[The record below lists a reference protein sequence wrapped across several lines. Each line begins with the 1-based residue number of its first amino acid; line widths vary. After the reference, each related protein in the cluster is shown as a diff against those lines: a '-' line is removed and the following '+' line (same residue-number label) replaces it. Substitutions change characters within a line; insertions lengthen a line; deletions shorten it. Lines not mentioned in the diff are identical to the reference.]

1 MHISKKAAPPP
12 YLPTIMLLHTLE
24 VLTPVSYCIMK
35 QTKHIFAYQKI
46 FIHLSIII
54 LGILKTGKKCVKM
67 HKRSLLHSFERPRRN
82 IDSFVLDVLK
92 TGTSA
97 KDSGAAY
104 NLFYCLFCLQQIWNS
119 FSFYFGAFLW
129 RQRIYDFLL
138 NLASK
143 LFFFYC
149 YESLIYRV
157 LLFQKE
163 LDFLRDDNKSRSDLT
178 PYFELANPPISSV
191 LSPILR
197 RLWGFFKR
205 GGERSPRTIKKWQ
218 KQNCDAF
225 CRLNVQEVQVVQ
237 FGQRPVSLNFK
248 LRRKRISLSC
258 TSAYS

>member
-104 NLFYCLFCLQQIWNS
+104 NLLYCLFCLQQI
-119 FSFYFGAFLW
+119 
-129 RQRIYDFLL
+129 
-138 NLASK
+138 
-143 LFFFYC
+143 
-149 YESLIYRV
+149 
-157 LLFQKE
+157 
-163 LDFLRDDNKSRSDLT
+163 
-178 PYFELANPPISSV
+178 
-191 LSPILR
+191 
-197 RLWGFFKR
+197 
-205 GGERSPRTIKKWQ
+205 
-218 KQNCDAF
+218 
-225 CRLNVQEVQVVQ
+225 
-237 FGQRPVSLNFK
+237 
-248 LRRKRISLSC
+248 
-258 TSAYS
+258 